1 MTSATVGTL
10 SARGIDP
17 LSWFAGPYVPLVFGT
32 TNLLYGG
39 VLAALTWSASSQPW
53 LQLIGVLLCTVACVV
68 VHVFTRPSF
77 PDIDWGIGV
86 IAILIG
92 GAGFIV
98 SAIGYSQSSFAI
110 EFWWA
115 PFGFAL
121 VIGSLAPYLPML
133 RLLVLGG
140 AGTLVFVSAAFLEV
154 DDRVVTWGPWST
166 YIIILMAPI
175 SALAAA
181 ATFSYVVV
189 TRMQAVLEKHSE
201 IVVAPRPDAEA
212 EAAER
217 VRLAHLIARAAPFIE
232 GIAESGQIRPE
243 DRNLAGQLARRVR
256 DELVTQSNVSWL
268 DSVAEGSR
276 LVIIDPDRR
285 ANRMRSTQRTA
296 LRALLRA
303 ILETPGTDAGSL
315 LVELRGRPDGATAVG
330 VSLEMELP
338 EGRRILHLA
347 PYYLTLRTTVD
358 DLSWSE
364 DRFLR
369 VTFNLPPAARD

>member
-1 MTSATVGTL
+1 VTSARLGTV

-17 LSWFAGPYVPLVFGT
+17 LSWFTGPYVPLVFGGI
-32 TNLLYGG
+32 NLLYGG
-39 VLAALTWSASSQPW
+39 ILAALTWTASTQPW
-53 LQLIGVLLCTVACVV
+53 LQLVGVVLCSVACAV
-68 VHVFTRPSF
+68 VHIFTRPSF
-77 PDIDWGIGV
+77 PDIDWGVGI
-86 IAILIG
+86 IAILVG
-92 GAGFIV
+92 GAGFV
-98 SAIGYSQSSFAI
+98 LSAIGYSRSYFAI

-121 VIGSLAPYLPML
+121 VIGSLAPYLPMR
-133 RLLVLGG
+133 RLLILGG

-154 DDRVVTWGPWST
+154 HDRVLAWGPLST
-166 YIIILMAPI
+166 YIIILLAPI
-175 SALAAA
+175 SGLAAA

-189 TRMQAVLEKHSE
+189 SRMQAVLEKRSE
-201 IVVAPRPDAEA
+201 IVVAPRPDGEA
-212 EAAER
+212 EASER
-217 VRLAHLIARAAPFIE
+217 VRLAHLTARAAPFIE
-232 GIAESGQIRPE
+232 GIAETGEITPE
-243 DRNLAGQLARRVR
+243 DRNLAGQLARRLR
-256 DELVTQSNVSWL
+256 DDLVTQSNVSWL

-285 ANRMRSTQRTA
+285 ANRMRSVQRTA

-347 PYYLTLRTTVD
+347 PYYLTLRTTVE

>member
-1 MTSATVGTL
+1 VTSQIFGTV

-17 LSWFAGPYVPLVFGT
+17 LSWFTGPYVPLVFGGI
-32 TNLLYGG
+32 NLLYGG
-39 VLAALTWSASSQPW
+39 VLAALTWTASNQPW
-53 LQLIGVLLCTVACVV
+53 RQLIGVLLCAIACVV
-68 VHVFTRPSF
+68 VHIFTRPRF
-77 PDIDWGIGV
+77 PDIEWGVGIV
-86 IAILIG
+86 ALLIG
-92 GAGFIV
+92 GAGFV
-98 SAIGYSQSSFAI
+98 LSAIGYSQSYFAI

-121 VIGSLAPYLPML
+121 VIGSLAPYLPMFQ
-133 RLLVLGG
+133 LLVLGG
-140 AGTLVFVSAAFLEV
+140 AGTLIFVSAAFLEV
-154 DDRVVTWGPWST
+154 DERVLAWDPVST
-166 YIIILMAPI
+166 YIIILMAPA
-175 SALAAA
+175 SGLAAA

-189 TRMQAVLEKHSE
+189 SRMQTVLDKRSE

-232 GIAESGQIRPE
+232 GIAQSGKITPE
-243 DRNLAGQLARRVR
+243 DRNLAGQLARRLR
-256 DELVTQSNVSWL
+256 DDLVTQSNVSWL

-296 LRALLRA
+296 LRALLQA
-303 ILETPGTDAGSL
+303 ILDTPGTDAGSL
-315 LVELRGRPDGATAVG
+315 LVELRGRADGATAVG

-369 VTFNLPPAARD
+369 VTFNLPPAQRD

>member
-1 MTSATVGTL
+1 MTSPIFGTV
-10 SARGIDP
+10 SARRIDP
-17 LSWFAGPYVPLVFGT
+17 LSWFTGPYVPLVFGGI
-32 TNLLYGG
+32 NLLYGG
-39 VLAALTWSASSQPW
+39 VLAALTWTASTQPW
-53 LQLIGVLLCTVACVV
+53 LQLIGVLLCAAACAV
-68 VHVFTRPSF
+68 VHIFTRPRF
-77 PDIDWGIGV
+77 PDIEWGVGIV
-86 IAILIG
+86 AILIG
-92 GAGFIV
+92 GAGFIL
-98 SAIGYSQSSFAI
+98 SAIGYSQSYFAI

-121 VIGSLAPYLPML
+121 VIGSLAPYLPMFQ
-133 RLLVLGG
+133 LLVLGG
-140 AGTLVFVSAAFLEV
+140 AGSLVFVSAAFLEV
-154 DDRVVTWGPWST
+154 DERVLAWDPVST
-166 YIIILMAPI
+166 YIIILMAPA
-175 SALAAA
+175 SGLAAA

-189 TRMQAVLEKHSE
+189 SQMQTVLDKRSE

-217 VRLAHLIARAAPFIE
+217 VRLAQMIARAAPFIE
-232 GIAESGQIRPE
+232 GIAESGEIRPE
-243 DRNLAGQLARRVR
+243 DRNLAGQLARRLR
-256 DELVTQSNVSWL
+256 DDLVTQSNVSWL

-296 LRALLRA
+296 LRALLQA
-303 ILETPGTDAGSL
+303 ILDTPGTDAGSL
-315 LVELRGRPDGATAVG
+315 LVELRGRADGATAVG

-369 VTFNLPPAARD
+369 VTFNLPPAPRG